1 MKNIYKL
8 SFALLAFVSISCG
21 GSDGS
26 EEVIILNPSASTLKT
41 PLKDTECQTGTVFS
55 DTESDVPFEW
65 NVAANATKYTVI
77 VTNLNDKTTKQ
88 KDVSTN
94 STTFRL
100 LRAVPYSWKVL
111 SKSSTTTI
119 TATSDTWKFYNAG
132 LGVTNYA
139 PFPAEVVSP
148 AIGSNTLKT
157 VTLKWN
163 TTDIDNDITKYEVYL
178 GTTNPPTVLQATT
191 TAQQI
196 ADLSLLANT
205 IYYWKVVTTD
215 SKNNSSTSPI
225 FDFKTQ

>member
-1 MKNIYKL
+1 ME
-8 SFALLAFVSISCG
+8 SAL
-21 GSDGS
+21 
-26 EEVIILNPSASTLKT
+26 
-41 PLKDTECQTGTVFS
+41 
-55 DTESDVPFEW
+55 
-65 NVAANATKYTVI
+65 
-77 VTNLNDKTTKQ
+77 
-88 KDVSTN
+88 
-94 STTFRL
+94 
-100 LRAVPYSWKVL
+100 
-111 SKSSTTTI
+111 KSSTTTI

-215 SKNNSSTSPI
+215 SKNNSATSPI